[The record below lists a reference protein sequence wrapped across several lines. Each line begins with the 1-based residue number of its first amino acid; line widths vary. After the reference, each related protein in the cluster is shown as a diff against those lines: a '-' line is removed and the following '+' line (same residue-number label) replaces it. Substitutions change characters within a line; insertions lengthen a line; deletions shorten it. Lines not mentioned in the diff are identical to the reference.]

1 MHICTPHYL
10 HVPMA
15 VYGLTHGVHVFM
27 EKPPVISGE
36 QLAQLEEA
44 VAGSDRR
51 LGLCF
56 QNRYNPSVQ
65 EVKKLLA
72 SGEAGRIRGA
82 RGLVTWSR
90 GREYYT
96 ESGWRGSLA
105 TEGGGALINQSV
117 HTLDLLAYF

>member
-1 MHICTPHYL
+1 
-10 HVPMA
+10 
-15 VYGLTHGVHVFM
+15 M

-96 ESGWRGSLA
+96 GQPCHRGRR
-105 TEGGGALINQSV
+105 GA
-117 HTLDLLAYF
+117 D